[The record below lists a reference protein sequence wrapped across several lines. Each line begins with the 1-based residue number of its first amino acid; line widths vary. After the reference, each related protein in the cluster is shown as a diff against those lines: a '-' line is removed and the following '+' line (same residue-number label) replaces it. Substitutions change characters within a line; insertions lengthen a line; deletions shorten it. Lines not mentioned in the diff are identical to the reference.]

1 MSGTPSEIVS
11 LTLKHDLTSP
21 RYMAFRDMLSD
32 VHRVSDSVSVIHDL
46 LDSSVSMGNVPLVFD
61 NIAESP
67 GHRAALNVL
76 ERSRLC
82 EMFGVSPGELIDI
95 LAWAMENPSEPLIV
109 DHSESEVMES
119 GQESVDLEKIPIP
132 WHFREDG
139 GRYQSA
145 SIIIAEYNGVR
156 NVSYHRQLLRDKG
169 HSVARLVPRHLRTL
183 STMAAK
189 NGDDVPIAV
198 VNGADPTVLLA
209 AAMSFT
215 DYVDELT
222 VAAALHEKLHG
233 SPLRVVKL
241 ANGVIVPADAEYAM
255 QARITPERDDEGPY
269 VDITGTV
276 DDIRQEHVIAYD
288 AVHHRKD
295 PIFHAIIPTGVEH
308 RTLMGMPRAP
318 TIKTA
323 VSEVVTCTDVHMTDG
338 GCGWLASVI
347 QIRPEDADDGKRA
360 IQAAFEGHPS
370 MKQVIV
376 VDEDIDIADP
386 MRVEWALMT
395 RWQPDSDTIIL
406 SDQKGSSL
414 DPSRS
419 EDGMTSKIGMDATLN
434 PGEDRSPYESVL

>member
-1 MSGTPSEIVS
+1 
-11 LTLKHDLTSP
+11 
-21 RYMAFRDMLSD
+21 MAFRDMLEG
-32 VHRVSDSVSVIHDL
+32 VHRIDDSVSVNHDMM
-46 LDSSVSMGNVPLVFD
+46 DMSVSLGNVPLVFE

-82 EMFGVSPGELIDI
+82 EMFEVSPGELIDI
-95 LAWAMENPSEPLIV
+95 LAWAMDNPSEPQIIGRN
-109 DHSESEVMES
+109 EAQVMES
-119 GQESVDLEKIPIP
+119 GQDSVDLEKLPIP

-145 SIIIAEYNGVR
+145 SIIIAEYGGVR
-156 NVSYHRQLLRDKG
+156 NVSFHRQLLRDG
-169 HSVARLVPRHLRTL
+169 EHTVARLVPRHLRTL
-183 STMAAK
+183 STMAAE
-189 NGDDVPIAV
+189 NGEDVQIAV

-215 DYVDELT
+215 EYVDELT

-233 SPLRVVKL
+233 SPLKVVEL
-241 ANGVIVPADAEYAM
+241 SNGVIVPADAEYAM

-276 DDIRQEHVIAYD
+276 DDIRQEHVIEYD

-323 VSEVVTCTDVHMTDG
+323 VSEVVKCTDVHMTDG

-347 QIRPEDADDGKRA
+347 QIVPEEPEDGMRA
-360 IQAAFEGHPS
+360 IQAAFDGHPS

-395 RWQPDSDTIIL
+395 RWQPDADTVIL
-406 SDQKGSSL
+406 SNQKGSSL

-419 EDGMTSKIGMDATLN
+419 DNGMTSKIGMDATLV
-434 PGEDRSPYESVL
+434 PGEDKSPYESVL